1 MFWTEEYYDLI
12 YVLKTLFR
20 GFPDGSVVKNPPANA
35 GDMDEFN
42 LWSRKIP
49 HTAEQLS
56 PGATTVEPTL

>member
-20 GFPDGSVVKNPPANA
+20 GFLDGSVVKNPPANA
-35 GDMDEFN
+35 GDMDGFN
-42 LWSRKIP
+42 PRSRKIP
-49 HTAEQLS
+49 HAVEQLS